1 MQTLSRAADRSSLAA
16 RVRSF
21 FYDSEAPYGLALTRM
36 LLPLPLMA
44 TMLQRWAWARELFST
59 DGATTPLWVSY
70 GHPNALPEFSGTVAV
85 ILVTVLIIA
94 LGTLA
99 VGWCTR
105 ASAVIC
111 FTLYTYI
118 TCLDAVST
126 MTKYSVIAS
135 HMLLLLAISHCGA
148 VWSVDAW
155 LRKRRN
161 RKNNLPIPGN
171 AALRFPAWPRRL
183 MQLMIG
189 FVYFGAAITKMHTP
203 EYFSSDQL
211 AAWFMSNVN
220 NANPVGEY
228 LTLFPAMLVLFAYIA
243 VVWETLFLFLTW
255 RGTARIVMLCM
266 GVGFH
271 VMTTLTL
278 GLYIFPVVCIAAY
291 FAFLNEDDIRVLALI
306 GRRIKRRF
314 TGVVRRRRPAT
325 TGAGSSWIDRCPVP
339 APVGFALLLGVSSMA
354 AVEAEYQMDPYGQ
367 RRAEGPHELKELD
380 TEFVEQRLLAGP
392 TTIRPKDM
400 VWGLKAGTVVVGGH
414 IANPRRTFAH
424 GEKMLVQFNVNP
436 PHKDIWVECSLCDA
450 DENVILSQHQPI
462 ARETRRPSFP
472 FAITGALEPG
482 DYVLVVKSQNV
493 KVIRHRVRIVASKNA
508 GNAN

>member
-1 MQTLSRAADRSSLAA
+1 MQALSHANENSSIAA
-16 RVRSF
+16 RIRRF
-21 FYDSEAPYGLALTRM
+21 FYGRETPYGLALARM
-36 LLPLPLMA
+36 LLPLPMMM
-44 TMLQRWAWARELFST
+44 TMLHRWPWARELFST
-59 DGATTPLWVSY
+59 DGATAPLWVSY
-70 GHPNALPEFSGTVAV
+70 GHPNALPEFSGTIAV

-99 VGWCTR
+99 IGWCTR

-111 FTLYTYI
+111 FTLYTYL

-135 HMLLLLAISHCGA
+135 HMFLLLAISHCGA

-155 LRKRRN
+155 LRKRRSGK
-161 RKNNLPIPGN
+161 RDLPIPGN
-171 AALRFPAWPRRL
+171 ATKQFPAWPRRL

-203 EYFSSDQL
+203 AYFSSDQL
-211 AAWFMSNVN
+211 AAWFLTNVN

-228 LTLFPAMLVLFAYIA
+228 LTLFPALLVVFAYIA
-243 VVWETLFLFLTW
+243 VVWEVLFLFLAW
-255 RGTARIVMLCM
+255 RGMGRLCM
-266 GVGFH
+266 LTLGVSFH

-291 FAFLNEDDIRVLALI
+291 FAFLNEDDVRTIALL

-314 TGVVRRRRPAT
+314 TGVVRRKSRAQNEST
-325 TGAGSSWIDRCPVP
+325 SSWIDRCPIP
-339 APVGFALLLGVSSMA
+339 APVGFVLLLGISSMI

-367 RRAEGPHELKELD
+367 RRAEGPYELKELD
-380 TEFVEQRLLAGP
+380 SAFVEQRMLAGP

-400 VWGLKAGTVVVGGH
+400 VWGLKAGTVVIGGH

-482 DYVLVVKSQNV
+482 EYLLVVKAQNV
-493 KVIRHRVRIVASKNA
+493 KVIRHQVRIVASTNS